1 MSLGSFLLA
10 KFTRV
15 IMRGSDYMMNIGDR
29 LFNNKTAFVSLQVV
43 VIGIAI
49 INVVVYVQRYL

>member
-1 MSLGSFLLA
+1 
-10 KFTRV
+10 
-15 IMRGSDYMMNIGDR
+15 MMNIGDR